1 MNQNLNLY
9 QIFNEVA
16 KAGNISKASKVL
28 YISQPAISKAISKLE
43 NSLNCSLFVRTSRGV
58 SLTPDGEIL
67 YAQVQT
73 ALDALKLGE
82 EKIKMANELGIGQI
96 TIGASTTICKYV
108 LFPYLK
114 EFTSNNP
121 HVKVSIFCHNS
132 LETIEAL
139 EQGKIDIGIVRY
151 PSSRN
156 SLSYNPLLSIHDTF
170 IATQNYLDNFSKREE
185 LTKEKIIESATFM
198 MLNKENITRKYV
210 EAALSASGYNLQN
223 IIEMTN
229 MDLLIDFAK
238 IDLGISC
245 VIKEFVEEE
254 IKSGIFKE
262 VDLLGEMPSRQIG
275 LAYLPSKLESNPS
288 AMFFLES
295 CLKKSSQF
303 E

>member
-43 NSLNCSLFVRTSRGV
+43 SSLNCTLFIRTSRGV

-67 YAQVQT
+67 YAQVQS

-96 TIGASTTICKYV
+96 SIGASTTICKYI

-156 SLSYNPLLSIHDTF
+156 SLTYKPLTSIHDTF

-185 LTKEKIIESATFM
+185 LTKEKLIETATFM

-210 EAALSASGYNLQN
+210 EASLSASGYNLQN
-223 IIEMTN
+223 IIEMSN

-245 VIKEFVEEE
+245 VIKEFVEDE
-254 IKSGIFKE
+254 IKSGVFKE
-262 VDLLGEMPSRQIG
+262 VDLLGEMPSRQVG
-275 LAYLPSKLESNPS
+275 LAYLPSKIEANPS
-288 AMFFLES
+288 AMAFIES
-295 CLKKSSQF
+295 CLK
-303 E
+303 